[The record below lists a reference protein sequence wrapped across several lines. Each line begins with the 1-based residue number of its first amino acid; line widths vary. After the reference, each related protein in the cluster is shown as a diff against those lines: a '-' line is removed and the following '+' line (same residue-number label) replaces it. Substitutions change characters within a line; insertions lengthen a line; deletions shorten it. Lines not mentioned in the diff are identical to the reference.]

1 MEFYQNDSQY
11 SRNLI
16 EASVDPLVTL
26 NPEGKITDMNRAFTH
41 LMGKNRIDLT
51 YTDFKTYFCEPE
63 KAETLFKEVF
73 DKKTV
78 TNFPLVLEN
87 SKTTDLLFNGSVFLD
102 QQYNI
107 VGAVLV
113 GRDISELKRV
123 QNELI
128 EAKLLAET
136 IAKETEKAKQKAEE
150 ATKAKQQF
158 LSNMSHEIRTPM
170 NAIIGFTKVMLRTEI
185 SSKQREYLSA
195 IKMSG
200 DALVVLIN
208 DILDLAKVEAGKMNF
223 ERQPFKLAS
232 CISAILQL
240 FENKIQEKKL
250 ELIAYYDE
258 EIPEVLLG
266 DPTRLHQIMSNLI
279 SNAVKFTEKGSIQV
293 SVKLLEQDQSNALV
307 VFTVSDT
314 GIGIAE
320 NKKEKIFE
328 NFQQATVETA
338 RMYGGT
344 GLGLAIVKQL
354 VEAQGGQIEVN
365 SIPGVGST
373 FSFVLSFPK
382 TSKKVR
388 EETEMP
394 IAISETDKA
403 KVLVAEDM
411 KMNQLLMKTLIE
423 EFGFSCTVVENGR
436 CAVEKLATEPFDIV
450 LMDLQMPEMGG
461 FEATEHIR
469 NEMNSDIPIIA
480 LTADVTTT
488 DLEKCKM
495 VGMDDY
501 ISKPIDDRLLFNSI
515 VNQLKNHKSLTKEAA
530 ETKKETNLKCVDMS
544 HLNKLTKSNE
554 NFLSQMILA
563 YLEQT
568 PFLINTIK
576 SSFEN
581 KEWDTLCAAVHKL
594 IPSFSLIG
602 MKGPYENTA
611 RKIHEF
617 AHQQQLSQ
625 EIHCSILELEKACVE
640 TCKELETELSTL
652 NCEINE
658 T

>member
-1 MEFYQNDSQY
+1 MEFARNDSQY
-11 SRNLI
+11 SRNLL
-16 EASVDPLVTL
+16 EASVDPLITL
-26 NPEGKITDMNRAFTH
+26 NTEGKITDMNRAFTH
-41 LMGKNRIDLT
+41 ITGKNRVDLA
-51 YTDFKTYFCEPE
+51 YTDFKTYFSEPE
-63 KAETLFKEVF
+63 KAEDLFKEVF
-73 DKKTV
+73 DKKTI
-78 TNFPLVLEN
+78 TDFPLMLEN
-87 SKTTDLLFNGSVFLD
+87 GKTTDLLFNGSVFLD
-102 QQYNI
+102 QQSNV

-113 GRDISELKRV
+113 GRDISELKKI

-136 IAKETEKAKQKAEE
+136 IAKETEKAKHKAEE
-150 ATKAKQQF
+150 AVRAKQQF

-170 NAIIGFTKVMLRTEI
+170 NAIIGFTKLMLRTELNP
-185 SSKQREYLSA
+185 KQREYLSA

-223 ERQPFKLAS
+223 ERRPFKLAS
-232 CISAILQL
+232 SISAILHL
-240 FENKIQEKKL
+240 FENKIQEKNL
-250 ELIAYYDE
+250 ELVEYYDE

-266 DPTRLHQIMSNLI
+266 DPTRLHQIMTNLI
-279 SNAVKFTEKGSIQV
+279 SNAVKFTEKGSIEV
-293 SVKLLEQDQSNALV
+293 RVNLLEQDKSNVELAFSV
-307 VFTVSDT
+307 RDT
-314 GIGIAE
+314 GIGISE
-320 NKKEKIFE
+320 TEKERIFE
-328 NFQQATVETA
+328 NFQQATIETT

-354 VEAQGGQIEVN
+354 VEAQGGQIEVQ
-365 SIPGVGST
+365 SQQGEGST
-373 FSFVLSFPK
+373 FSFILSFPK
-382 TSKKVR
+382 TNKKVR
-388 EETEMP
+388 EAIEMP
-394 IAISETDKA
+394 IAITEMEKT

-411 KMNQLLMKTLIE
+411 KLNQLLMKTLIE
-423 EFGFSCTVVENGR
+423 EFGFECIVVDNGR
-436 CAVEKLATEPFDIV
+436 SAVEKLAKESFDIV

-461 FEATEHIR
+461 FEATEYIR
-469 NEMNSDIPIIA
+469 NELNSDIPIIA

-501 ISKPIDDRLLFNSI
+501 IAKPVDDRLLFNRI
-515 VNQLKNHKSLTKEAA
+515 VNLLKKHESVPKEATEIKRENNLKN
-530 ETKKETNLKCVDMS
+530 VDMS

-602 MKGPYENTA
+602 MKPSYETMA
-611 RKIHEF
+611 KKIHDF
-617 AHQQQLSQ
+617 GHQQQLGQ
-625 EIHCSILELEKACVE
+625 EIQRIILDLEKACDE
-640 TCKELETELSTL
+640 TCKELETELSTM
-652 NCEINE
+652 NSENHE
-658 T
+658 K